1 MNLEERLEA
10 GLPTAWRPDKDDM
23 DILIGEVVDI
33 QIGTSD
39 YGQYPIV
46 VVRTQDGTEKAVHGF
61 HSVLQSELQKH
72 RPNVGERVGIKFLG
86 DVPTKPGSPYKS
98 YKGYR
103 IQVERDGTAFNWDAL
118 GDTPEPDVGGRV
130 IYDQVAQQQAST
142 PATVTVPEGAGSDD
156 IPFF

>member
-10 GLPTAWRPDKDDM
+10 GLPTAWRPDQDDA
-23 DILIGEVVDI
+23 DTLIGEVVDI

-39 YGQYPIV
+39 YGQYPIIV
-46 VVRTQDGTEKAVHGF
+46 IRQEDGTEKAVHGF
-61 HSVLQSELQKH
+61 HSVLQNELMKH

-103 IQVERDGTAFNWDAL
+103 VQVERDKGATFDWGKL
-118 GDTPEPDVGGRV
+118 GAAEEPDVGGRV
-130 IYDQVAQQQAST
+130 VYDEVNQR
-142 PATVTVPEGAGSDD
+142 PPVTVPEGAGDDD
-156 IPFF
+156 IPFD